1 MKHYTKDN
9 FDITE
14 SVGFLITKAR
24 NVLTQKLD
32 AALKDFDIT
41 GPQMGIILSLKRGN
55 ATTPFELSKFLS
67 IDTGLMTRMLDKLE
81 KAGLLERSRSQED
94 RRVVL
99 LNLTEKGLG
108 VADHII
114 ELAPD
119 VLNERL
125 KQFTK
130 AEFEELQRLLKKFA
144 SA

>member
-32 AALKDFDIT
+32 AALKGFDIT

-99 LNLTEKGLG
+99 LNLTEKGLE